1 MSTEQDTIPVA
12 DLDQFVHFI
21 EQWHG
26 NRLAQLEQMLSVPA
40 DVEIRFGGDDGED
53 VVLPPEHR
61 AAFHAGLVVA
71 KDLFGSLPF
80 IKTPIGEEEPAE

>member
-1 MSTEQDTIPVA
+1 MSTEQEMIPV
-12 DLDQFVHFI
+12 DNLDQFVQFI

-26 NRLAQLEQMLSVPA
+26 NKLAQLEQLMAAPA

-53 VVLPPEHR
+53 VVLPAEHR

-80 IKTPIGEEEPAE
+80 TKTPIEEEEAAE